1 MIDLKLIRE
10 DTERVRSALADLQEE
25 APIDEILAFD
35 EQRREVLVQLEQLR
49 HDRNVTSK
57 EIGKMKDA
65 EERQTL
71 IDRMGGVNDKIKE
84 LEEKLREVEA
94 SLASAMCLVPNLPHE
109 SVPVGADE
117 SENVVVRQE
126 GEPRRA
132 DDFGFPPQPHW
143 DLGPALDLIDF
154 ERGVKLSGSRFY
166 ILFGL
171 GARLQHALIQWMLD
185 LHVREHGYTEVYPP
199 ALVRE
204 ECMWGAGQLPKFRDN
219 IYHDSEEDYWLVGTA
234 EIPLTNIHRDE
245 ILEAVE
251 LPKKYVA
258 YSPCFRREKFSA
270 GRDVRGIKRGHQF
283 DKVEMYHFTT
293 PERSY
298 EELEQLVGNA
308 EDVCRGLGL
317 PYRVVQ
323 MVTGDLGFTASKK
336 YDLEIWAP
344 GCEEWLE
351 VSSCSNCEAFQ
362 ARRANV
368 RYRSDPDARPT
379 YVHTLNGSGLAL
391 PRTVIAILENY
402 QQADGSVVI
411 PSVLRP
417 WMGGVEVIEPARSV

>member
-1 MIDLKLIRE
+1 MIDLRLIRE
-10 DTERVRSALADLQEE
+10 ETERVRKAINDLQAE
-25 APIDEILAFD
+25 APIDEILAYD
-35 EQRREVLVQLEQLR
+35 EDRRKILVELEELR
-49 HDRNVTSK
+49 HERNVTSK

-65 EERQTL
+65 DERQEK
-71 IDRMGGVNDKIKE
+71 IDQMGGVNTRIKDLE
-84 LEEKLREVEA
+84 EGLREIEEKLDT
-94 SLASAMCLVPNLPHE
+94 AMYQVPNLAHE

-117 SENVVVRQE
+117 SENVIVRQE
-126 GEPRRA
+126 GEPRDA
-132 DDFGFPPQPHW
+132 DTFGFAPQPHW
-143 DLGPALDLIDF
+143 DLGPTLGVLDFD
-154 ERGVKLSGSRFY
+154 RGVKLSGSRFY

-185 LHVREHGYTEVYPP
+185 VHVREHGYTEVYPP

-219 IYHDSEEDYWLVGTA
+219 IYHDAEEDLWLVGTA

-245 ILEAVE
+245 ILEIE
-251 LPKKYVA
+251 QLPKRYVA

-298 EELEQLVGNA
+298 AELEELVGNA
-308 EDVCRGLGL
+308 EEICRALEI
-317 PYRVVQ
+317 PHRVVQ
-323 MVTGDLGFTASKK
+323 MVTGDLGFTAAKK
-336 YDLEIWAP
+336 YDLEVWAP
-344 GCEEWLE
+344 GCGEWLE

-368 RYRSDPDARPT
+368 RYRPEADARPVH
-379 YVHTLNGSGLAL
+379 VHTLNGSGLAL
-391 PRTVIAILENY
+391 PRVVIAILENY

-411 PSVLRP
+411 PNVLRP
-417 WMGGVEVIEPARSV
+417 WMGGAEVITPVESA